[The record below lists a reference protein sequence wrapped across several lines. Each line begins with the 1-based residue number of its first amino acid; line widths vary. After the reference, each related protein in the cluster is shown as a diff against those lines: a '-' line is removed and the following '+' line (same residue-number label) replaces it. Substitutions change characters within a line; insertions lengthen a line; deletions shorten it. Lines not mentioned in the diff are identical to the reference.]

1 MDLFYWSNIRRENAS
16 AKVKEFSKTGF
27 SPEAVAVGEPALAF
41 SWPIPADRSFASVQW
56 RPFGSRLGRAEHP
69 GSLK

>member
-1 MDLFYWSNIRRENAS
+1 MPVQNLSNL
-16 AKVKEFSKTGF
+16 AKRVL